1 MDTLPK
7 LNFPAIHLR
16 VRRENDK
23 VFVWDALRHN
33 YLVLTP
39 EEWVRRHVIGLLTTH
54 CGVETTSIVQEYPV
68 QLNGTAQRADVV
80 VMDGEAKPL
89 LLVECKAAEIPL
101 TRAVY
106 EQAVRYNAVVGAR
119 YVMITNG
126 LKTLL
131 YECRATGYVLLDSMP
146 SLR

>member
-1 MDTLPK
+1 MNTLPK
-7 LNFPAIHLR
+7 LKFPAIHLR

-23 VFVWDALRHN
+23 VFVWDALRRS

-39 EEWVRRHVIGLLTTH
+39 EEWVRRHVIGFLTTH
-54 CGVETTSIVQEYPV
+54 CGVEMTAIVQEYPV

-80 VMDGEAKPL
+80 VVDCQAKPL
-89 LLVECKAAEIPL
+89 LLVECKAAEVRL

-106 EQAVRYNAVVGAR
+106 EQAMRYNAVVGAR
-119 YVMITNG
+119 YVMLTNG
-126 LKTLL
+126 LDTLL
-131 YECRATGYVLLDSMP
+131 YESRTTGYVLLDSMP